1 MTPTSSRYTTLS
13 ELLDDRPDF
22 AADWR
27 MLALLLALGYCVTAG
42 VHLMDLSRWSGPSFW
57 VNGERILSTHDAYCW
72 LAGAKGVN
80 SYGQFGMA
88 ALAALLAKLSGQ
100 PLWSVGFWAPPFL
113 AGLTAVAT
121 GLWAWRLAGL
131 RAVLLPALLGA
142 LSPGFFFRSRLGYY
156 DSDVFTQLMPL
167 TLGVFL
173 AVLLAPCCSR
183 SWLATPAERDAG
195 NGGLPRLLPW
205 LALGFGLVAR
215 VAHFAHDDVQPLGV
229 GLFWLA
235 LGLVAVTGLPGKRV
249 AALRLLL
256 VYGLAGY
263 TGQRSFGIAVFSPGL
278 SGLLGLALAAGLA
291 WLLWAGPHRSVSS
304 AADMAG
310 TASTDGRLGNRVGVW
325 FGVWFASWCDKA
337 WPWLAALAALALA
350 CGLLL
355 PLGSFWAKA
364 LSYFKPVADVAAA
377 HGPSYPGITQSI
389 REAKNVADVAT
400 VLAGMSMTATLGVL
414 GALGVAAVL
423 LLRPAFLLLAPTMA
437 LGFASLVLGTRFTMF
452 GGPVL
457 ALGLGVGLYWVV
469 KALALRFQLPAR
481 LALWAQVLVTL
492 GCLLLAYV
500 PVYSTARAMTVL
512 SPAHAGALLAYR
524 DIAPRDAELWTW
536 WDYGYAS
543 QYFGERMTPS
553 DGGKHAGR
561 DIFATAL
568 ALSTD
573 SFRQAAQVIRLSAS
587 QGNDPARR
595 WDTMTAQAVREEIDS
610 LRERDLPLPPVR
622 PQHLV
627 AAWDNLVLLYWI
639 SYYGSWDVVE
649 GAGRHA
655 SVSVLRESVDI
666 DEASGTLLRKK
677 TGSKLPLASAEI
689 LSEKGVERIAM
700 PEHPGASHLVVNRL
714 AGQTMLLDD
723 AAYNSMAVQLLIGNP
738 DRPEQARYFK
748 LLHEGFPLVRI
759 YEVLPG
765 PKAQEQAK
773 VENK

>member
-1 MTPTSSRYTTLS
+1 MTPTFPRYTKLS
-13 ELLDDRPDF
+13 ELLDDRPDL

-27 MLALLLALGYCVTAG
+27 ALALILTLGYCVTVA
-42 VHLMDLSRWSGPSFW
+42 VHLLGLPNWEGPSYW
-57 VNGERILSTHDAYCW
+57 INGERILSTHDAYCW

-80 SYGQFGMA
+80 GYAQFGMA
-88 ALAALLAKLSGQ
+88 ALARLLSTLTGQ
-100 PLWSVGFWAPPFL
+100 PLWSIGFWAPPFL
-113 AGLTAVAT
+113 AALTAVAT
-121 GLWAWRLAGL
+121 GLWAWRLAGR
-131 RAVLLPALLGA
+131 RAILIPSLLGA

-167 TLGVFL
+167 VLGLLL
-173 AVLLAPCCSR
+173 ATLLAPCCARAWAASG
-183 SWLATPAERDAG
+183 AERERAG
-195 NGGLPRLLPW
+195 EPLPRLLPW
-205 LALGFGLVAR
+205 LAFGFGLVAR

-235 LGLVAVTGLPGKRV
+235 LGLAAVTGLRGKRV

-256 VYGLAGY
+256 IYGLAGY
-263 TGQRSFGIAVFSPGL
+263 AGPRHFGVAVFAPGL
-278 SGLLGLALAAGLA
+278 ADLLGLALAALLA
-291 WLLWAGPHRSVSS
+291 WLLWLRPADEHGY
-304 AADMAG
+304 AA
-310 TASTDGRLGNRVGVW
+310 RLHTW
-325 FGVWFASWCDKA
+325 FVTWRDKP
-337 WPWLAALAALALA
+337 WPWLAALAVLALA

-355 PLGSFWAKA
+355 PLGAFWAKA
-364 LSYFKPVADVAAA
+364 LSYFKPVADAALA

-389 REAKNVADVAT
+389 REAKNVADVGT
-400 VLAGMSMTATLGVL
+400 VLAGMSMSATLGVL
-414 GALGVAAVL
+414 GLLGVAAL
-423 LLRPAFLLLAPTMA
+423 LALRPAFLLLAPTMA

-457 ALGLGVGLYWVV
+457 ALGLGIGIHWAA
-469 KALALRFQLPAR
+469 KALTLRFGLAPR
-481 LALWAQVLVTL
+481 LALWAQTVVAL

-500 PVYSTARAMTVL
+500 PVYSTARGTSVL
-512 SPAHAGALLAYR
+512 SPAHAQALLAYR
-524 DIAPRDAELWTW
+524 ELAPKDAELWTW

-568 ALSTD
+568 VLSTD

-595 WDTMTAQAVREEIDS
+595 WDTMTAEAVRDEIDG
-610 LRERDLPLPPVR
+610 LRERDQVLPPAR

-627 AAWDNLVLLYWI
+627 ATWDNLVLLYWI
-639 SYYGSWDVVE
+639 SYYGSWDVVA

-655 SVSVLRESVDI
+655 SVSVLRDPVDI
-666 DEASGTLLRKK
+666 DETNGTFTRKK
-677 TGSKLPLASAEI
+677 NGVTLPLASAEI

-700 PEHPGASHLVVNRL
+700 PEHPGEAHLLVNSL
-714 AGQTMLLDD
+714 AGQAMLLDD
-723 AAYNSMAVQLLIGNP
+723 AAYNSMAVQLLIGDP
-738 DRPEQARYFK
+738 ERPEQARYFK

-765 PKAQEQAK
+765 PAAREQAK